1 MMTNGY
7 HTDGLFYPILTQI
20 MDYFSCSPLNT
31 SFYDEKNM
39 KLLPE
44 FDEMQQIC
52 DMRRHFNNT
61 MTSQIGQHAAVGLHV
76 LCVFFQQ
83 AGMENVR

>member
-1 MMTNGY
+1 
-7 HTDGLFYPILTQI
+7 

-31 SFYDEKNM
+31 SFYDGRKNNNM

-44 FDEMQQIC
+44 FEEMQQMC
-52 DMRRHFNNT
+52 DMRRHFSNT

-83 AGMENVR
+83 AGMGNVR

>member
-1 MMTNGY
+1 
-7 HTDGLFYPILTQI
+7 
-20 MDYFSCSPLNT
+20 
-31 SFYDEKNM
+31 M

-44 FDEMQQIC
+44 FEEMQQMC

-61 MTSQIGQHAAVGLHV
+61 MTSWIGQHVAVGLHV

-83 AGMENVR
+83 AGMGNFR